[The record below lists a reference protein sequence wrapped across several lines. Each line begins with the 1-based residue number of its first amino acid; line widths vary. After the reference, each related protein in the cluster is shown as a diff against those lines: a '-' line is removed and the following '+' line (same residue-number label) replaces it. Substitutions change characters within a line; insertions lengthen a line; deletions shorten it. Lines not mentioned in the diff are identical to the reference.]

1 MRVSLI
7 KGGGGDS
14 YYELGLL
21 SGLIAQGIQVDFVG
35 SERDD
40 QGHSDIL
47 RDRNV
52 TFFALRGNQ
61 DPQASLARKVLRIL
75 GYYARLWLYA
85 LKTSSRIFHIQWTE
99 RFAFY
104 DRTILNL
111 YYKLLGK
118 KIVFTAHNVNAG
130 ERDGRDGPMNRMT
143 LRFMYRI
150 VDRIIVHTEMMK
162 QQLAG
167 RFGVPAAKVTVIEH
181 GINSMV
187 PRTDLTPREARLRL
201 GLPGDERVML
211 FFGNITP
218 YKGLEYLC
226 AALARLRET
235 DRNLKL
241 IIAGR
246 ITNRENAA
254 YWETIEAF
262 ISESE
267 LEGAL
272 LRRTEFVPDDEIE
285 IYFKAADVL
294 ILPYRR
300 IFQSGVLFLS
310 YAFGLPVIAA
320 DVGSLRGSIIEGKTG
335 FLSRPEDAADLAR
348 TIDGYFKSDLY
359 KHLDCRR
366 DEIVDYANRTYSW
379 RTIGAKTKSVYDG
392 LSRT

>member
-1 MRVSLI
+1 
-7 KGGGGDS
+7 
-14 YYELGLL
+14 
-21 SGLIAQGIQVDFVG
+21 
-35 SERDD
+35 
-40 QGHSDIL
+40 
-47 RDRNV
+47 
-52 TFFALRGNQ
+52 
-61 DPQASLARKVLRIL
+61 
-75 GYYARLWLYA
+75 
-85 LKTSSRIFHIQWTE
+85 
-99 RFAFY
+99 
-104 DRTILNL
+104 
-111 YYKLLGK
+111 
-118 KIVFTAHNVNAG
+118 
-130 ERDGRDGPMNRMT
+130 MNRIT

-150 VDRIIVHTEMMK
+150 VDHIIVHTEMMK

-187 PRTDLTPREARLRL
+187 PRTDLTPKEARLRL
-201 GLPGDERVML
+201 GLPGDEKVML

-320 DVGSLRGSIIEGKTG
+320 DVGSLRGDIVEGETG

-359 KHLDCRR
+359 KDLDCRR
-366 DEIVDYANRTYSW
+366 DEIVDYANRKYSW
-379 RTIGAKTKSVYDG
+379 RTIGAKTKAVYDG
-392 LSRT
+392 LSRA